1 MDFDLL
7 SSSPEF
13 SNVMNN
19 PLSLAVKLEER
30 LNPGEGVVEH
40 SAGSSGAIEVND
52 RSDKAF
58 RTIPDKDNAVL
69 NTGRTVPEADL
80 PLPVSP
86 SSSPLSDSLFEE
98 DPAKPSEKGTDKLIS
113 EKTVPTTIGP
123 DLFQVSR
130 NATSGGPAQIQAP
143 KQSSPKPKFE
153 SRHTRVQSGSPIP
166 LKLLS
171 KMGQQSSERLKQEHE
186 NPPSKISPRHQRP
199 EVVAQRE
206 TLKPKL
212 DNLLNKATESSLLTW
227 ADEVITEAKKQSAN
241 RTPHV
246 PGGFEE
252 EDMSD
257 TDSFRS
263 MQSTPQEDVKETSL
277 MFSSYSDI
285 AHAFSSLSNQV
296 QTLENRLIRHEREC
310 ASDMAALTHRAGANW
325 SQSSRHGLSKPIGN
339 KSGTALASDSSTIP
353 TAPVLQARQKESVSD
368 TVSSLVS
375 AALREHGSL
384 PPRVATARARA
395 LMINLHK
402 CSDSHK
408 YTTLPGQLDQMICVL
423 QEGTLSNALAR
434 LS

>member
-30 LNPGEGVVEH
+30 LNLGEGIAER
-40 SAGSSGAIEVND
+40 SAGSSGAIDAND
-52 RSDKAF
+52 HSDKALK
-58 RTIPDKDNAVL
+58 TVPDRDNVVFD
-69 NTGRTVPEADL
+69 TGTTVPEADL
-80 PLPVSP
+80 PLPISP
-86 SSSPLSDSLFEE
+86 SSSPLSDGLFEE
-98 DPAKPSEKGTDKLIS
+98 DTAKPTEEDTNRPTS

-123 DLFQVSR
+123 DLFQVSK
-130 NATSGGPAQIQAP
+130 NATSGVSAQIQAP
-143 KQSSPKPKFE
+143 NQSSPKLKPE
-153 SRHTRVQSGSPIP
+153 PRHTRVHSGSPIP

-171 KMGQQSSERLKQEHE
+171 KMGQQSSEKLKQEHE
-186 NPPSKISPRHQRP
+186 GPPGKVLSRHQRP
-199 EVVAQRE
+199 EGVIRGE

-212 DNLLNKATESSLLTW
+212 EKLLNKSTESSLLTW
-227 ADEVITEAKKQSAN
+227 ADEVIIETKKQSTN
-241 RTPHV
+241 HTPHV
-246 PGGFEE
+246 PGRFEE
-252 EDMSD
+252 EDISD
-257 TDSFRS
+257 TDSFQS

-285 AHAFSSLSNQV
+285 AHAFSTLSNQV
-296 QTLENRLIRHEREC
+296 QTLENRLMRHEREC

-325 SQSSRHGLSKPIGN
+325 SQSSRHGLSKPIGS
-339 KSGTALASDSSTIP
+339 KGDIAPASDSSITP
-353 TAPVLQARQKESVSD
+353 MAPIFQAQQKESVSD

-395 LMINLHK
+395 LMVNLHK

-408 YTTLPGQLDQMICVL
+408 YTTLPGQLDQMVCVL
-423 QEGTLSNALAR
+423 QEGSLSSALAR